1 MKVGIIGLPQ
11 TGKKAMFTALTGS
24 EIPEH
29 VQITKPMPGSADIL
43 DPRFDALVA
52 MYEPKKEAH
61 AKIDFSLLPKLEKET
76 IAKGTIF
83 QDIAD
88 MDAICHIVRAFENE
102 SVFHIDGDV
111 NPLRDIESI
120 NSELILHDLV
130 FIEKRLERV
139 EANMK
144 KIKDE
149 NNKKE
154 HALLTRMRAHLEA
167 EKPLRHME
175 ISDEEWTFIRSYPFI
190 TLKEMVIVLNVGENE
205 VKTEPSQAIK
215 DFCEREK
222 IALVSICAGIESQIA
237 LLDDPEEKQVF
248 MDDLGIEEPALGVLT
263 RSCLN
268 ALGKISFFTV
278 GKDEVRQWIMRKGA
292 SAPNAAGT
300 IHSDLERGFI
310 RAETIKYAEL
320 MAAGSEAELKKLG
333 KIYVNGKDYIVEDGD
348 ILNIRFKV

>member
-11 TGKKAMFTALTGS
+11 TGKKALFTALTGS

-29 VQITKPMPGSADIL
+29 TQITKPMPGSADIL
-43 DPRFDALVA
+43 DSRFDALVA
-52 MYEPKKEAH
+52 MYEPKKEVH

-83 QDIAD
+83 KDIAD
-88 MDAICHIVRAFENE
+88 MDAICHVVRAFESE
-102 SVFHIDGDV
+102 SVFHVDGTV
-111 NPLRDIESI
+111 NPLRDIESV

-130 FIEKRLERV
+130 FIEKRLERL

-149 NNKKE
+149 NSKKE
-154 HALLTRMRAHLEA
+154 HALLIRMKAHLE
-167 EKPLRHME
+167 EERPLRHLE
-175 ISDEEWTFIRSYPFI
+175 ISDEDQTFIRSYPFI
-190 TLKEMVIVLNVGENE
+190 TLKEKVIVLNVGEDA
-205 VKTEPSQAIK
+205 VKEKPSQAIS
-215 DFCEREK
+215 DFCRKEG
-222 IALVSICAGIESQIA
+222 IALVSISAGIESQIA

-248 MDDLGIEEPALGVLT
+248 MDELGIREPALGVLT
-263 RSCLN
+263 RSCLS

-278 GKDEVRQWIMRKGA
+278 GKDEVRQWLVKKGA

-310 RAETIKYAEL
+310 RAETIKYEEL

-333 KIYVNGKDYIVEDGD
+333 KIYVNGKDYIVDDGD

>member
-11 TGKKAMFTALTGS
+11 TGKKALFTALTGS

-52 MYEPKKEAH
+52 MYEPKKEVH

-83 QDIAD
+83 KDIAD
-88 MDAICHIVRAFENE
+88 MDAICHVVRAFESE
-102 SVFHIDGDV
+102 SVFHVDGTV
-111 NPLRDIESI
+111 NPLRDIESV

-130 FIEKRLERV
+130 FIEKRLERL

-149 NNKKE
+149 NSKKE
-154 HALLTRMRAHLEA
+154 HALLGRMKAHLEE

-175 ISDEEWTFIRSYPFI
+175 ISDEDQTFIRSYPFI
-190 TLKEMVIVLNVGENE
+190 TLKEKVIVLNVGEDA
-205 VKTEPSQAIK
+205 VKEKPSQAIS
-215 DFCEREK
+215 DFCEKEG
-222 IALVSICAGIESQIA
+222 IALVCISAGIESQIA
-237 LLDDPEEKQVF
+237 LLDDPEEKQIF
-248 MDDLGIEEPALGVLT
+248 MDELGIKEPALGVLT

-278 GKDEVRQWIMRKGA
+278 GKDEVRQWLVKKGA

-310 RAETIKYAEL
+310 RAETIKYDEL
-320 MAAGSEAELKKLG
+320 MSAGSEAELKKLG
-333 KIYVNGKDYIVEDGD
+333 KIYVNGKDYIVDDGD

>member
-11 TGKKAMFTALTGS
+11 TGKKSLFTALTGS

-29 VQITKPMPGSADIL
+29 IQITKPMPGSADIL
-43 DPRFDALVA
+43 DPRFDALVE

-83 QDIAD
+83 KDIAD
-88 MDAICHIVRAFENE
+88 MDAICHVVRAFESE
-102 SVFHIDGDV
+102 SVFHVDATV
-111 NPLRDIESI
+111 NPLRDIESVY
-120 NSELILHDLV
+120 SELILHDLV
-130 FIEKRLERV
+130 FIEKRLEKL
-139 EANMK
+139 EASMK

-154 HALLTRMRAHLEA
+154 HALLNRMKTHLEA

-175 ISDEEWTFIRSYPFI
+175 IADEEWALIRSYPFI
-190 TLKEMVIVLNVGENE
+190 TLKEMVIVLNSGEDD
-205 VKTEPSQAIK
+205 VKKEPPQAIR

-222 IALVSICAGIESQIA
+222 IALVTICAGIESQIA

-248 MDDLGIEEPALGVLT
+248 MDELGIEEPALGLLT

-278 GKDEVRQWIMRKGA
+278 GKDEVRQWIVRRGA

-310 RAETIKYAEL
+310 RAETMKYSEL
-320 MAAGSEAELKKLG
+320 MAAGSEAELKKQG
-333 KIYVNGKDYIVEDGD
+333 KIYLNGKDYTVEDGD

>member
-52 MYEPKKEAH
+52 MYEPKKETH
-61 AKIDFSLLPKLEKET
+61 AKIDFALLPKLEKET
-76 IAKGTIF
+76 IAKGSIF

-88 MDAICHIVRAFENE
+88 VDAICHIVRAFENE

-139 EANMK
+139 ETNMK

-154 HALLTRMRAHLEA
+154 HALLSKMRAHLET

-175 ISDEEWTFIRSYPFI
+175 ITDEEWALIRSYPFI
-190 TLKEMVIVLNVGENE
+190 TLKEMVIVLNVDEGEA
-205 VKTEPSQAIK
+205 KAIPPK
-215 DFCEREK
+215 AITDFCEREK

-237 LLDDPEEKQVF
+237 LLDDPEEKQIF

-278 GKDEVRQWIMRKGA
+278 GKDEVRQWILRKGA

-310 RAETIKYAEL
+310 RAETIKYSEL
-320 MAAGSEAELKKLG
+320 MSAGSEAELKKLG